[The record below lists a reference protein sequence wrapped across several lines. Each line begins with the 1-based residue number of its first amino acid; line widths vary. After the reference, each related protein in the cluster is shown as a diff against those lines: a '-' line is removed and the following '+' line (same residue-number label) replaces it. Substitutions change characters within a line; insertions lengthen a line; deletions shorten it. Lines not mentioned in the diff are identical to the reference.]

1 LIESLYPRRACA
13 SWRAATTIAVAIAA
27 SAARAETL
35 DEAWEAAL
43 VADGRFAA
51 ATSRSQ
57 ASEAALAAARAE
69 RLPSVTATAATSV
82 WRDTAAFDFGGRG
95 FPVAQ
100 PLFAGDTLN
109 VGSAQVSLPLYMGG
123 ALTANVAAAQAD
135 RDGQLLTANAVRQD
149 LKYAVASAYIGV
161 QRAASALEVA
171 RSNAASLAGHARDV
185 EDLRRTGQ
193 VPTNDY
199 LAAAVSLADAR
210 QRELQAQSALTIAR
224 ALYNRRVGR
233 PFDAPVDLEPL
244 PTPLGGPAIA
254 APLAELVAAAR
265 AARPELAH
273 LDATAQGL
281 AARADAA
288 RAARRPQLAL
298 NGGYAYLENAFL
310 NRKDFW
316 FVALG
321 VRVNVFDSGRSRHAS
336 ATLEHQSAAVAEER
350 RDRESEVEL
359 EVRRAS
365 ADLATARARL
375 DVAGGAVQQAEENL
389 RVVRDRYRNG
399 EGTNTEV
406 LDAET
411 LRAEGANNLDTA
423 RYDLRLAELALARAI
438 GGL

>member
-1 LIESLYPRRACA
+1 MV
-13 SWRAATTIAVAIAA
+13 IAVAFAA

-35 DEAWEAAL
+35 SEAWDAAL
-43 VADGRFAA
+43 AADARFAA

-57 ASEAALAAARAE
+57 ATEAAVAAARAD

-82 WRDTAAFDFGGRG
+82 WRDTPAFDFGAIG
-95 FPVAQ
+95 FPPAR
-100 PLFAGDTLN
+100 PLFEGDTLN
-109 VGSAQVSLPLYMGG
+109 VAAAQVSLPLYTGG
-123 ALTANVAAAQAD
+123 TLTANVVAAEAE
-135 RDGQLLTANAVRQD
+135 RDGQRLSTDTVRQD
-149 LKYAVASAYIGV
+149 LKLAVASAYVGV
-161 QRAASALEVA
+161 LRAASALDVA

-185 EDLRRTGQ
+185 EDMRRTGQ

-210 QRELQAQSALTIAR
+210 QRELQAQSALEIAR

-233 PFDAPVDLEPL
+233 ELDAPVDLEPL
-244 PTPLGGPAIA
+244 TAPLGGPAIA
-254 APLAELVAAAR
+254 APLADLVALAR

-273 LDATAQGL
+273 LDATAGAL
-281 AARADAA
+281 AARAEAA

-310 NRKDFW
+310 NREDFW

-336 ATLEHQSAAVAEER
+336 ATLERQSAAVADDR
-350 RDRESEVEL
+350 RDRASEIEL
-359 EVRRAS
+359 EVHRAS

-375 DVAGGAVQQAEENL
+375 DVAAGAMEQAEENL
-389 RVVRDRYRNG
+389 RIVRDRYRNG

-411 LRAEGANNLDTA
+411 LRAQSASNFDTA

-438 GGL
+438 GAL